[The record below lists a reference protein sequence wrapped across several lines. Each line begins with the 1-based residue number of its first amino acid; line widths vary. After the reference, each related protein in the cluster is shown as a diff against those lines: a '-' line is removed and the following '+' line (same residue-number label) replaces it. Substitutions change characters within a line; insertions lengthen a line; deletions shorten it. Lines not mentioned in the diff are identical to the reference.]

1 MANSVWSCVPKLL
14 KDSGFLAPLLTRLTN
29 FMLFQRGWDNQK
41 IGIINE
47 LMQTNVLCNC
57 HRVCFVF
64 LFFLQDWRSVWAVHT
79 AHKCWV
85 LGNVDEPALQWWEPR
100 RRQVCVCVCFNL
112 DLCVS
117 CGTFLSECLLFA
129 FPVFCNT
136 STRDWNTES
145 AGWGHSPPPQ
155 SHVSLHASLYSED
168 HMLLFNW
175 IVPLVPF
182 SAHDLRTPGSSQSS
196 SPVHP
201 PIPVS
206 FSH

>member
-1 MANSVWSCVPKLL
+1 MQLSLC
-14 KDSGFLAPLLTRLTN
+14 
-29 FMLFQRGWDNQK
+29 LF
-41 IGIINE
+41 
-47 LMQTNVLCNC
+47 CF
-57 HRVCFVF
+57 FVF
-64 LFFLQDWRSVWAVHT
+64 LAGLE
-79 AHKCWV
+79 KC
-85 LGNVDEPALQWWEPR
+85 LGRTHSPQMLSFGKCGR
-100 RRQVCVCVCFNL
+100 VCATMMGTSSSTGVCVCFNL

-168 HMLLFNW
+168 HIFSLHFFLTELL
-175 IVPLVPF
+175 VQLGLVPF

-201 PIPVS
+201 SIPVS
-206 FSH
+206 FNH

>member
-1 MANSVWSCVPKLL
+1 MANNVWSCVPKLL

-29 FMLFQRGWDNQK
+29 YMIFQKGWDNQK
-41 IGIINE
+41 IGIMNE

-57 HRVCFVF
+57 HCVCFVF
-64 LFFLQDWRSVWAVHT
+64 LAGLE
-79 AHKCWV
+79 KC
-85 LGNVDEPALQWWEPR
+85 LGRTHSPQMLSFGKCGR
-100 RRQVCVCVCFNL
+100 VCVTMMATSSSTGVCVCFNL
-112 DLCVS
+112 GLCVS

-145 AGWGHSPPPQ
+145 AGWGRSPPPQ

-168 HMLLFNW
+168 HILLFNW

>member
-1 MANSVWSCVPKLL
+1 MYYAIVIV
-14 KDSGFLAPLLTRLTN
+14 FV
-29 FMLFQRGWDNQK
+29 LF
-41 IGIINE
+41 
-47 LMQTNVLCNC
+47 
-57 HRVCFVF
+57 F

-100 RRQVCVCVCFNL
+100 HRQVCVCVCFCFNL

-129 FPVFCNT
+129 FPVFCST

-145 AGWGHSPPPQ
+145 AGWGHSPPPR

-168 HMLLFNW
+168 HMLLLNW

-196 SPVHP
+196 SPVHQ

>member
-1 MANSVWSCVPKLL
+1 MYYAIVIV
-14 KDSGFLAPLLTRLTN
+14 
-29 FMLFQRGWDNQK
+29 
-41 IGIINE
+41 
-47 LMQTNVLCNC
+47 
-57 HRVCFVF
+57 FV
-64 LFFLQDWRSVWAVHT
+64 LFFCFSCRIGEVFGPYTQPTNAEFWEMWTSLRYND
-79 AHKCWV
+79 
-85 LGNVDEPALQWWEPR
+85 GNLVIDR
-100 RRQVCVCVCFNL
+100 CVCVCFNL

-117 CGTFLSECLLFA
+117 CGTFLSECLPFA
-129 FPVFCNT
+129 FPVFCST

-145 AGWGHSPPPQ
+145 AGWGHSPPPR
-155 SHVSLHASLYSED
+155 SHVSLRAGLCSED
-168 HMLLFNW
+168 HMLLLNS